1 MRSKKALINIISSI
15 ILQIVT
21 IVSAFIIPKLIIT
34 TYGSNING
42 LVTSITQFLNFI
54 ILLEAGFGP
63 VIKSILFK
71 PIADKDKSTIE
82 KILKSSEKI
91 FKTIAI
97 IFIVYIILLCIALTG
112 VYEKEFDRMLTISLI
127 IIISIST
134 FSEYFFG
141 MTYGLYLQAEQKS
154 YIVFI
159 IKIFS
164 FIINTIVVFILIKCG
179 ANIQTVK
186 LATALIYVIRPVL
199 QNIYVKKKYKINLK
213 KVDSDYKIPQKWD
226 GLAQHIAYIVHSNTD
241 VAILTAF
248 GNLAEISV
256 YSVYS
261 MIATKLSR
269 VVQSFSGGIDALF
282 GDMIA
287 KNEKENLNKSFNIY
301 EGLYFTLITI
311 VYACTLLLI
320 VPFMEIYTK
329 GINDANYIRPV
340 FACFIIIAEFIV
352 IIRQPYDDL
361 VKVAGCFKETRIGA
375 WVEAVSN
382 IVISIILVH
391 KLGIIGLAIGTMVA
405 MFIRTIEIMC
415 YASKHILQRSVWQV
429 FKNVIVIAFEI
440 VVISIIMNFIPEFEV
455 YSYGTWVLKGV
466 CVFGVSSAVVLS
478 VNLFVHKNSFEFVW
492 FYWKKVIRSR
502 E

>member
-21 IVSAFIIPKLIIT
+21 IISGFIIPKLIIT

-42 LVTSITQFLNFI
+42 LVTSITQFLSFI
-54 ILLEAGFGP
+54 IMLEAGFGP

-71 PIADKDKSTIE
+71 PIANKDKSEIE

-91 FKTIAI
+91 FRTIAI
-97 IFIVYIILLCIALTG
+97 IFLVYIAILCIILPG
-112 VYEKEFDRMLTISLI
+112 VFEKDFDSLFTISLVV
-127 IIISIST
+127 IISIST

-141 MTYGLYLQAEQKS
+141 MTYGLYLQAKQKS
-154 YIVFI
+154 YII
-159 IKIFS
+159 YTIKIFS
-164 FIINTIVVFILIKCG
+164 FIINTIIVIILIKCG
-179 ANIQTVK
+179 ANIQMVK
-186 LATALIYVIRPVL
+186 LSTALVFLIRPIL

-213 KVDSDYKIPQKWD
+213 NVECNYKIKQKWD
-226 GLAQHIAYIVHSNTD
+226 ALAQHIAYIVHTNTD
-241 VAILTAF
+241 VAILTMF
-248 GNLAEISV
+248 GNLTEISV

-261 MIATKLSR
+261 MVTTKLSK
-269 VVQSFSGGIDALF
+269 VVKSFSGGIDATF

-311 VYACTLLLI
+311 VYACTLLLL
-320 VPFMEIYTK
+320 VPFMEVYTK
-329 GINDANYIRPV
+329 GINDANYIRPA
-340 FACFIIIAEFIV
+340 FACLIIIAEFIV

-361 VKVAGCFKETRIGA
+361 VKVAGRFKETRIGA

-415 YASKHILQRSVWQV
+415 YASKHILQRSIWQV

-466 CVFGVSSAVVLS
+466 CVFGVSSAVVLV
-478 VNLFVHKNSFEFVW
+478 VNLFVHKNSFKFVW
-492 FYWKKVIRSR
+492 SYWKKVIQSL